1 MATVEAIRQ
10 KCYTDYIYAYSVD
23 DMAETSRM
31 FVGSVD
37 AIQTTLECFIMRG
50 TIKAKID
57 ATTSAPTF
65 VQGDERHVAYAA
77 DVGAAEQAVAL
88 SQEIVLR

>member
-1 MATVEAIRQ
+1 
-10 KCYTDYIYAYSVD
+10 
-23 DMAETSRM
+23 MAETSLM

-37 AIQTTLECFIMRG
+37 AIKTTVECFIMRW

-65 VQGDERHVAYAA
+65 VQGASGTLRTLRLS
-77 DVGAAEQAVAL
+77 AL
-88 SQEIVLR
+88 LSSLLR